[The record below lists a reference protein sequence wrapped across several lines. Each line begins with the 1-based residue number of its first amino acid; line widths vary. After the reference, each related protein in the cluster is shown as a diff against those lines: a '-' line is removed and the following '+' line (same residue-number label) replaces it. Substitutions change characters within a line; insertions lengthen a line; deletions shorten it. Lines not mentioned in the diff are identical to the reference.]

1 VATWFRLRPRYRGVA
16 WSAIGVGAALAGV
29 AVATM
34 GAALAPVL
42 AGATG
47 IALGAGYLTSPAW
60 RLAVVVDDEGLEVRG
75 KHARKFFVAWRDI
88 VRVVAS
94 PTTRTC
100 FVDGGASEHSLIVPG
115 VGAPA
120 PYDIENKRA
129 LYDAILAHIDR
140 SKVQE
145 VETLEASET
154 RR

>member
-1 VATWFRLRPRYRGVA
+1 VATSFRLRPRYRGIA
-16 WSAIGVGAALAGV
+16 WSAIGVGVALAG
-29 AVATM
+29 ATIAMM

-75 KHARKFFVAWRDI
+75 KHARKFFVAWRDV

-94 PTTRTC
+94 PTTHTC

-129 LYDAILAHIDR
+129 LYDAILAHVDP

-145 VETLEASET
+145 VETLEAAT
-154 RR
+154 